1 MSPLPKNLSLKNC
14 TALELNRI
22 IGDRMKQYA
31 NVTKSHSIQASRTGA
46 ESLED
51 ESNQQLSALKQ
62 KLFG

>member
-1 MSPLPKNLSLKNC
+1 
-14 TALELNRI
+14 
-22 IGDRMKQYA
+22 MKQYA